1 MEPKKSIDT
10 NHHIENQVE
19 EKEVEKQECEFC
31 GKIYSTA
38 GNVTKHIS
46 LVHGKLWTIKCQL
59 CEEMVSSEKV
69 LKLHIALWTKP
80 WRNYFE
86 FFEIMV
92 SNDSLD
98 PETLYQHV

>member
-1 MEPKKSIDT
+1 MQNYFVHFYTGRVSIYQSMYIQYLVYYFILVKS
-10 NHHIENQVE
+10 
-19 EKEVEKQECEFC
+19 FC
-31 GKIYSTA
+31 SGFDK
-38 GNVTKHIS
+38 
-46 LVHGKLWTIKCQL
+46 
-59 CEEMVSSEKV
+59 
-69 LKLHIALWTKP
+69 ALWTKP